1 MLALWSRYK
10 NIPLL
15 KKMFC
20 CMIAGIVIGL
30 AVGPSAAVLEPF
42 GTFFLQLLQMIALP
56 LIIVNL
62 LAGLCSLDDPK
73 LFGRVGVKVLVY
85 YCLTTV
91 FAMVIA
97 VAVGAIIRPGMG
109 FTLGGDFVLENRGTP
124 SIGATILSMVP
135 TNIFKALASGNFDQ
149 VVIFVAIVG
158 IATLF
163 LPTADRER
171 IRSLADIFVRAFNKI
186 MAAIMLYAPVGI
198 CALMAKTFGKYGFSM
213 GGPIAKYVGS
223 VYVSIL
229 FMIGVYVVLLYIF
242 VRMKPGYFFR
252 RSGPVIVSAVSTC
265 SSIATLPVNLKA
277 AEDLGVPKGIYSF
290 TIPLGNQI
298 NRDGMGIF
306 FAMSFMFTAQ
316 AAGVDFPIGD
326 LLKMILLG
334 LLLSMG
340 GGGIPG
346 GAMVFLAL
354 IFETFGLPV
363 EVVALIAGIHTL
375 NEMGLT
381 TMNCLGDLVGTVI
394 ATFSGRDRR
403 EFVEPP
409 SEA

>member
-1 MLALWSRYK
+1 
-10 NIPLL
+10 
-15 KKMFC
+15 
-20 CMIAGIVIGL
+20 
-30 AVGPSAAVLEPF
+30 
-42 GTFFLQLLQMIALP
+42 
-56 LIIVNL
+56 
-62 LAGLCSLDDPK
+62 
-73 LFGRVGVKVLVY
+73 
-85 YCLTTV
+85 
-91 FAMVIA
+91 
-97 VAVGAIIRPGMG
+97 
-109 FTLGGDFVLENRGTP
+109 
-124 SIGATILSMVP
+124 MVP